1 MGKIISES
9 PLPLGARGFYFG
21 DLFFQVQPDKIV
33 FGSRKPGEPHYTL
46 MLGHYSGII
55 DLHKTSQGSSGMD
68 RRETIGAIKVDDIQK
83 LANKFAS
90 PIIGSLSKL
99 IRPVSIGW
107 LAHRHIGIVKMPYS
121 NDADLNKTLRFGKR
135 KRFTIDGPSFAAQ
148 IEIPEYL
155 DSVLD
160 YPDGMFT
167 LVARKRKKFPG
178 IGFLYKVTLPDQ
190 GPRLFWVKTRDLY
203 RVMRDLG
210 EHIFSALKQHAVS
223 ETAVQEWLEINAGS
237 KSE

>member
-90 PIIGSLSKL
+90 PIIGSLSEL
-99 IRPVSIGW
+99 IRPVSIG
-107 LAHRHIGIVKMPYS
+107 
-121 NDADLNKTLRFGKR
+121 
-135 KRFTIDGPSFAAQ
+135 
-148 IEIPEYL
+148 
-155 DSVLD
+155 
-160 YPDGMFT
+160 
-167 LVARKRKKFPG
+167 
-178 IGFLYKVTLPDQ
+178 
-190 GPRLFWVKTRDLY
+190 
-203 RVMRDLG
+203 
-210 EHIFSALKQHAVS
+210 
-223 ETAVQEWLEINAGS
+223 
-237 KSE
+237 